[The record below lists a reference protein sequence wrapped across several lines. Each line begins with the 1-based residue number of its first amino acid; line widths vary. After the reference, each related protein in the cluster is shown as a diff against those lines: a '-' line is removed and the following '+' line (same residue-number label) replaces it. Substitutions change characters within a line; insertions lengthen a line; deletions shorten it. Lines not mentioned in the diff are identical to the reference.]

1 MIDLEYQKQ
10 RFKDHVATFT
20 DYGNI
25 KILDFQEPGTC
36 EYRIR
41 FIFEEDHYRLHI
53 SGDLGELTAYNF
65 TNMRYDE
72 FSDFTDNPG
81 YFEEKVQC
89 HSRDLYVYDDDKAR
103 EELKKYCE
111 EQEWVLD
118 NESWCETR
126 EEAIEEK
133 IDDILED
140 FDSRRGIGSKGYEIL
155 SEMVPDAWEY
165 ASDLGKERIG
175 IIELYMLAFKLA
187 QENLK
192 KQEVQYERSTEE
204 ET

>member
-10 RFKDHVATFT
+10 RFKNHVAKFT
-20 DYGNI
+20 DYENI

-36 EYRIR
+36 VYRIR

-65 TNMRYDE
+65 TNMRYDT
-72 FSDFTDNPG
+72 FSDFTDNPY
-81 YFEEKVQC
+81 YFEEKIQC

-111 EQEWVLD
+111 EQDWILD
-118 NESWCETR
+118 NERWCDTR

-133 IDDILED
+133 INDIFED
-140 FDSRRGIGSKGYEIL
+140 FDHGRGLGSKGYEIL
-155 SEMVPDAWEY
+155 SELDPDAWEY
-165 ASDLGKERIG
+165 ASNLGKERTG

-192 KQEVQYERSTEE
+192 MQEVQNEQCTEE
-204 ET
+204 E

>member
-1 MIDLEYQKQ
+1 MINLVGQKEH
-10 RFKDHVATFT
+10 FKNHVATFT

-25 KILDFQEPGTC
+25 KILDFQEPGHC

-65 TNMRYDE
+65 TNMRYDT
-72 FSDFTDNPG
+72 FSDFIDNPG
-81 YFEEKVQC
+81 YFEQKIQC

-103 EELKKYCE
+103 EELKKLCE
-111 EQEWVLD
+111 EQEWDLD
-118 NESWCETR
+118 CERWHETR

-140 FDSRRGIGSKGYEIL
+140 LDNRRGLGSKGYEIL
-155 SEMVPDAWEY
+155 SEMDSDAWEY
-165 ASDLGKERIG
+165 ASELGKERTG
-175 IIELYMLAFKLA
+175 IIELYMLAFRLA
-187 QENLK
+187 QEDLK
-192 KQEVQYERSTEE
+192 RQGKEVT
-204 ET
+204 

>member
-25 KILDFQEPGTC
+25 KILDFQKPNHC

-65 TNMRYDE
+65 TNMRYNT

-81 YFEEKVQC
+81 YFEEKIQC
-89 HSRDLYVYDDDKAR
+89 HSRDLYVYDDDKAK

-111 EQEWVLD
+111 EQEWELD
-118 NESWCETR
+118 NERWHETR

-133 IDDILED
+133 INDILED
-140 FDSRRGIGSKGYEIL
+140 FDSRRGLGSKGYEIL
-155 SEMVPDAWEY
+155 SEMDPDAWEY
-165 ASDLGKERIG
+165 ASNLGKEGTG
-175 IIELYMLAFKLA
+175 IIELYMMAFKLA

-192 KQEVQYERSTEE
+192 KQEVQNERSTEK